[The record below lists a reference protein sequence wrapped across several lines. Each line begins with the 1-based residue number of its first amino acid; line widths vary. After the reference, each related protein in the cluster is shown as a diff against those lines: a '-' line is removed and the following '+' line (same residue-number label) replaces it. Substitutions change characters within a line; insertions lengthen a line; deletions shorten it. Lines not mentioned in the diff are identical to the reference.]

1 MKKKNDKSR
10 SAHPASARSFDKASK
25 RPTQDKLR
33 SQGKRRQGIRKPHS
47 PFPVLSKYL
56 AMCGVSAR
64 RKAADL
70 IAAGRVTVNG
80 TMSDEPGYRVQPT
93 DKIAVDGKSVRPV
106 SKIYLMMNKPKDTI
120 TTMSDERDRNTVID
134 VLRGEVPERVF
145 AVGRLD
151 RNTTGL
157 LLMTNDGDLAVKLSH
172 PSTEVSKV
180 YRATLDKPFP
190 KIDLA
195 ALRGGVE
202 LHDGFLKPDE
212 VEVIPGTKRCEV
224 LVVIHSGRYHIVR
237 RLFRYLQ
244 YKVTAL
250 ERVQVGPLT
259 LDDLPRGHWR
269 YLTEDEVEMLRASV
283 RD

>member
-1 MKKKNDKSR
+1 
-10 SAHPASARSFDKASK
+10 
-25 RPTQDKLR
+25 
-33 SQGKRRQGIRKPHS
+33 
-47 PFPVLSKYL
+47 
-56 AMCGVSAR
+56 MCGVSAR

-202 LHDGFLKPDE
+202 LHDRGSTSTVREIRNLRPNVHVVAVLEPNSRGLHSREPDLKR
-212 VEVIPGTKRCEV
+212 TNATRV
-224 LVVIHSGRYHIVR
+224 LPNGSQ
-237 RLFRYLQ
+237 L
-244 YKVTAL
+244 
-250 ERVQVGPLT
+250 
-259 LDDLPRGHWR
+259 
-269 YLTEDEVEMLRASV
+269 
-283 RD
+283 